1 MIYDSLDQLS
11 RYTGLSRSLDAA
23 VKAITSAD
31 LFALPAGRHELV
43 PDMVY
48 AVVSQIETKPLAE
61 AVLEAHRDYLDIQID
76 LEGSEQIGISS
87 LEDPRLTVTQ
97 PMTRETTANFSR
109 GLLPFP
115 APWVRAGF

>member
-1 MIYDSLDQLS
+1 MCYDPPHQLS

-61 AVLEAHRDYLDIQID
+61 AVLEATGTIWTSKSTWKARNK
-76 LEGSEQIGISS
+76 SAF
-87 LEDPRLTVTQ
+87 P
-97 PMTRETTANFSR
+97 
-109 GLLPFP
+109 LLKIP
-115 APWVRAGF
+115 G

>member
-48 AVVSQIETKPLAE
+48 AVVKAFGGG
-61 AVLEAHRDYLDIQID
+61 
-76 LEGSEQIGISS
+76 GSRSPPG
-87 LEDPRLTVTQ
+87 LFGHPNRPGRLGTN
-97 PMTRETTANFSR
+97 RRFLS
-109 GLLPFP
+109 
-115 APWVRAGF
+115 

>member
-48 AVVSQIETKPLAE
+48 AVVSQIETKPLAG
-61 AVLEAHRDYLDIQID
+61 LFGHPNRP
-76 LEGSEQIGISS
+76 G
-87 LEDPRLTVTQ
+87 RLGTN
-97 PMTRETTANFSR
+97 RRFLS
-109 GLLPFP
+109 
-115 APWVRAGF
+115 

>member
-48 AVVSQIETKPLAE
+48 AVVSQIETKPLACLLYTSLVRNFMINRLSL
-61 AVLEAHRDYLDIQID
+61 VLYSFL
-76 LEGSEQIGISS
+76 SFS
-87 LEDPRLTVTQ
+87 LKIPRT
-97 PMTRETTANFSR
+97 P
-109 GLLPFP
+109 
-115 APWVRAGF
+115 

>member
-1 MIYDSLDQLS
+1 MIKRNRRFSHDLRFFRPAFPLY
-11 RYTGLSRSLDAA
+11 RPFPKPNAA

-76 LEGSEQIGISS
+76 LEGSERIGVSS
-87 LEDPRLTVTQ
+87 LKIP
-97 PMTRETTANFSR
+97 
-109 GLLPFP
+109 G
-115 APWVRAGF
+115 